1 MSPTHTRLL
10 RGTAVVGMLILLAAI
25 GAWMLQASIP
35 RTITIATGPAGSQYS
50 AFAARYRAT
59 LARDGVTLVERGSK
73 GVAENARLI
82 ADPGSGVDVAFM
94 HGGVMR
100 KPDRVVMLAALYY
113 EPLWVFTRGP
123 RTLDRLDELRYR
135 KIAIGHPEEGVKPF
149 IEPLLAANNLTGF
162 NTTLDPIGGV
172 EALRALQQGRVDAA
186 MFVGGVHAP
195 AIFQALHDRDLKLMN
210 FRRAAAYQRRFD
222 HITRLVLPM
231 GVVDFGLD
239 LPPEDVTLIST
250 EAMLVARDDL
260 PPALIN
266 LLLEAAAVRIRVPA
280 SHASEAYTLR
290 EHVALVRRAIDVRQ
304 QVTGNR

>member
-1 MSPTHTRLL
+1 
-10 RGTAVVGMLILLAAI
+10 MLILLAAI

-231 GVVDFGLD
+231 GVVDFGLGD
-239 LPPEDVTLIST
+239 AHLH
-250 EAMLVARDDL
+250 RG
-260 PPALIN
+260 
-266 LLLEAAAVRIRVPA
+266 
-280 SHASEAYTLR
+280 HA
-290 EHVALVRRAIDVRQ
+290 RRARRPAACAHQPAARGCRRADTRARESRQ
-304 QVTGNR
+304 RGLHAARARRAGAAGDRRQATGNR